1 MAKLKIQSAGLI
13 DGEWKVLFD
22 NGDELDRVYSI
33 EATKNMGMLG
43 ELVIKV
49 AADNWARMDKQKLVE

>member
-13 DGEWKVLFD
+13 DGEWKVLFN
-22 NGDELDRVYSI
+22 NGDELDKVYSI
-33 EATKNMGMLG
+33 EAIKNMGMLG

-49 AADNWARMDKQKLVE
+49 SADNWTKTDKQKLVE

>member
-33 EATKNMGMLG
+33 EATKNMGMFG